1 LKILSTNRS
10 PKKVKNNKRLIGACV
25 AAMAAGAVQAAP
37 QLDENLRASLQSR
50 VDSGE
55 LAAWWSV

>member
-1 LKILSTNRS
+1 M
-10 PKKVKNNKRLIGACV
+10 KKTMHMLFVCTAI
-25 AAMAAGAVQAAP
+25 MTTFAVQAAP

-55 LAAWWSV
+55 QSFVFVDDIADLKPLE